1 MDPAIDIR
9 ETPKRR
15 SALKVLG
22 IAAAIALPL
31 ITAVT
36 VTITVLAN
44 MNERASSASSLEAQ
58 SERAGAD
65 PFVDA
70 AVIGAVEQDGWQ
82 NMVLLPLD
90 APLAEFPV
98 PAGVEES
105 WGTDYPCGD
114 GQYDWLAEHGER
126 YNPDAP
132 KNTFTVT
139 LRNTA
144 TSSGALALGNIR
156 FVGEEFEEQPRYS
169 FVCNWGGRGAGTLS
183 QMLVVGAEGE
193 EAIYSE
199 PVNASGAEEMPAG
212 SPVTLNLAPGEV
224 LVITL
229 TRGDWVDPQKSY
241 RGRFV
246 ADVQDGS
253 GETVVIAEDI
263 VFHRDP
269 LSGFALYYGAMGT
282 PDGVFYCAREGTS
295 KNPGDPCTLDEAA
308 RYAREAAAAES

>member
-1 MDPAIDIR
+1 MDPATDVQ
-9 ETPKRR
+9 ETPRRR
-15 SALKVLG
+15 SALKILG

-58 SERAGAD
+58 SERASAD

-70 AVIGAVEQDGWQ
+70 AVIGAVEEDGWQ

-90 APLAEFPV
+90 APLSEFPV

-114 GQYDWLAEHGER
+114 EQFDWLAEHGER

-132 KNTFTVT
+132 QNTFTVT

-144 TSSGALALGNIR
+144 TSSGSLALGNIR

-193 EAIYSE
+193 EAVYSE

-224 LVITL
+224 LVVTL

-269 LSGFALYYGAMGT
+269 LDGFTLYYGAMGT

-295 KNPGDPCTLDEAA
+295 KNSGDPCTLEEAA

>member
-1 MDPAIDIR
+1 MDPTVDTR
-9 ETPKRR
+9 EGPRRR
-15 SALKVLG
+15 SALKILG
-22 IAAAIALPL
+22 ITAAIALPL

-36 VTITVLAN
+36 VTITVLAH
-44 MNERASSASSLEAQ
+44 MNERASSASSLEVR
-58 SERAGAD
+58 SDRADGD
-65 PFVDA
+65 PFSGSS
-70 AVIGAVEQDGWQ
+70 VIGAVEQSGWK
-82 NMVLLPLD
+82 NRVRLPLD
-90 APLAEFPV
+90 APLSEFPV
-98 PAGVEES
+98 PNGVENS
-105 WGTDYPCGD
+105 GGTDYLCGD
-114 GQYDWLAEHGER
+114 EQFDWLASHGER
-126 YNPDAP
+126 YDPDLP
-132 KNTFTVT
+132 ENTFTVT

-144 TSSGALALGNIR
+144 TTSGSLALGNIR

-169 FVCNWGGRGAGTLS
+169 FTCNWGGRGAGTLS

-193 EAIYSE
+193 EAVYSE

-212 SPVTLNLAPGEV
+212 SPVTLNLAPGEM

-269 LSGFALYYGAMGT
+269 LSGFALYYGTMGM
-282 PDGVFYCAREGTS
+282 PDGVFYCEWSGATR
-295 KNPGDPCTLDEAA
+295 NFGDPRTLEEAS